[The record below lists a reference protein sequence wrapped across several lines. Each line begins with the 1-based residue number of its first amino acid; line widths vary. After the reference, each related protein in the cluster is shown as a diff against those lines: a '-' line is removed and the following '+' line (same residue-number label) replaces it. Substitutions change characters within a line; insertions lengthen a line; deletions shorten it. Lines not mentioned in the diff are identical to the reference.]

1 MNNTKVLIAIATYK
15 EAENIKNLIS
25 EINYNNLVYMERSKK
40 LGLGT
45 AHKLS
50 IFYAIKFNYN
60 FLVTMGSYE

>member
-1 MNNTKVLIAIATYK
+1 MK